1 MSNNLNIL
9 SDTFYNDEA
18 SKKLVDIL
26 QDISDEDSYIY
37 YDYLLTGDID
47 EGTVN
52 PKILFINPIYG
63 VFLFDTNDLT
73 TNRDNSVDSLYD
85 EVVRK
90 EDIFFSRFLKSK
102 NKDIKKGR
110 RELSFRIDSSLFL
123 PYLSSEIPEDYENI
137 FTSEKDICAFLNPL
151 DNPISPNELKAIFEV
166 IDYSSGINR
175 PSERPINAEDYK
187 IKAALL
193 NELERE
199 IANFDNDQRYAALS
213 QLNGPQRIR
222 GLAGSGKTI
231 ILCMKAAALH
241 LKYPQKKILYTFMT
255 KSLYDY
261 IELLITRFY
270 KVMGNGSIP
279 DFDKCIHIRH
289 SWGGR
294 NIKGVYYEACKEN
307 NILPL
312 SFRDAKINSNDPF
325 NYVCNQLLE
334 DTGGELN
341 KTYDYVIL
349 DEAQDF
355 NASFYQICRGIVKD
369 DCIVW
374 GYDNL
379 QNIYDINIQD
389 TVTTFENK
397 FGAKGID
404 LNKLQFDHPEMN
416 NDVVLPKC
424 YRNPKEILVSAHAI
438 GFGIYNQQLIQSFEN
453 NEQWNDLG
461 YEVLKGN
468 SINGDSMEIM
478 RPKENSP
485 LSISEKQKPYE
496 IIELHSANGL
506 EEEVKW
512 IISTISNLISDD
524 KLLPEDIMVISL
536 DDRNAKK
543 YFEQISSGLRNL
555 NINTHNLSS
564 NLYEKGFIKENCVT
578 LSTVYKAK
586 GNESGVVFVIGVD
599 VFEYRKNDIDMRNK
613 VFTAFTRSKAW
624 LKVSG
629 CNITEDTLYKE
640 LNKVIEK
647 NFILEFIHKDA
658 NIIKRDLSNQDI
670 RMKQLRDTM
679 QQLESKGYTKE
690 QISEA
695 LKTSNFKEDIQ
706 DEY

>member
-1 MSNNLNIL
+1 MSNNLNVL
-9 SDTFYNDEA
+9 SDSFYNDEA
-18 SKKLVDIL
+18 SQKLVDIL
-26 QDISDEDSYIY
+26 QKISTEGSYIY

-52 PKILFINPIYG
+52 PKILFVNPYYG

-73 TNRDNSVDSLYD
+73 TNRNNSVDSLYD
-85 EVVRK
+85 EIIRK

-102 NKDIKKGR
+102 NKNIKKGR
-110 RELSFRIDSSLFL
+110 RELSFRIESALFL
-123 PYLSSEIPEDYENI
+123 PYLSSGISSCYENV
-137 FTSEKDICAFLNPL
+137 FTSEKDICTFLTPL
-151 DNPISPNELKAIFEV
+151 DNPITPTELKAIFEV

-175 PSERPINAEDYK
+175 PSERPINVEDNK
-187 IKAALL
+187 TKAALL
-193 NELERE
+193 NELEQE
-199 IANFDNDQRYAALS
+199 IANFDNEQRYAALS

-307 NILPL
+307 NIIPL
-312 SFRDAKINSNDPF
+312 SFRDAKANSNDPF
-325 NYVCNQLLE
+325 DYVCNQLLE
-334 DTGGELN
+334 DTAGELN

-438 GFGIYNQQLIQSFEN
+438 GFGIYNEQLIQSFEN

-461 YEVLKGN
+461 YEVVKGN
-468 SINGDSMEIM
+468 SINGDLMEIR

-485 LSISEKQKPYE
+485 LSISEKQEPSE
-496 IIELHSANGL
+496 IIELYSANSFN
-506 EEEVKW
+506 EEIGW
-512 IISTISNLISDD
+512 IVSTISNLISQD

-599 VFEYRKNDIDMRNK
+599 VFEYKKNGIDMRNK

-629 CNITEDTLYKE
+629 YNITEGALYKE
-640 LNKVIEK
+640 LNEVIEK

-658 NIIKRDLSNQDI
+658 NIIKRDLNNQDI
-670 RMKQLRDTM
+670 RMKHLRDTM
-679 QQLESKGYTKE
+679 QKLESKGFTKE

-695 LKTSNFKEDIQ
+695 LETSNFKEDI
-706 DEY
+706 